1 MRVRRGSAPVPVL
14 APALVPR
21 AVVAGFAALVALVIG
36 AVALLIA
43 ARVAGVSYWG
53 TSPAIAVGFPIAVLV
68 TTALGWWIC
77 TRGDAVVGQWVLA
90 TAGALLLY
98 LVAVAV
104 VTWAVAAEGLASPVL
119 DWLAL
124 PAMGGFTIAFVLLQ
138 VSLLAARDRFAGW
151 GDRRRPVI
159 AALLALLVANLL
171 LGAASLDPDPP
182 LDRLQPPL
190 GGTWLATV
198 ADSWVAAVLWIA
210 WLLSVLVG
218 PIALWRA
225 VRRTSGMPRRRMS
238 VAAVVSLLPVSV
250 IVCCVL
256 ILPVLAVAELPER
269 LAVDVLFAFFSVA
282 FPLTAAG
289 LAVAVSGREQGLR
302 LHSRA
307 FEVSLTVAVGV
318 LSTLAAV
325 AVSTLVAVTLAD
337 GSVPLVVVATVGV
350 VALLAPLRRGV
361 VRRLLRLADP
371 RLALA
376 ADLVREV
383 QAAEGERP
391 RGSVRDVLRTALDD
405 PGLEVAVRLPDG
417 RSWVTVDGVDV
428 GPPGEQDPEHLTVVT
443 HAGGDPHAYVIH
455 RTTPT
460 DAAGIVGEARPLLE
474 RAVLEAAV
482 RHQSERLAAERAR
495 ADRAAEDERR
505 RLERDLHDGVQGRL
519 LAVALDLQAADAAT
533 RDGEAHL
540 VLTDAVSS
548 LRTAIEEMRRL
559 ATGSAPET
567 LARHGLGPALDDLVR
582 KLPVPVSVSVPDGR
596 LDPTTETVA
605 YLVVSEA
612 VTNAVKHAGPC
623 SVEVAVTLEDGRLG
637 VTVSDDG
644 GGGADVRAGTGLR
657 GLAERVG
664 AAGGTL
670 VVSDRRP
677 HGTVLEVALPCGR

>member
-1 MRVRRGSAPVPVL
+1 MGVRPSPT
-14 APALVPR
+14 LVPR
-21 AVVAGFAALVALVIG
+21 PAAAGFAVLVAVVAG
-36 AVALLIA
+36 AVALLVA

-53 TSPAIAVGFPIAVLV
+53 TSPAIAVGFPVAVLG
-68 TTALGWWIC
+68 TTVLGWWIA
-77 TRGDAVVGQWVLA
+77 TRGDVVVGRWVLA

-151 GDRRRPVI
+151 GDRRRPMT

-182 LDRLQPPL
+182 LDQLQPPI
-190 GGTWLATV
+190 GDTWLATV
-198 ADSWVAAVLWIA
+198 AGSWVAAVLWIA

-218 PIALWRA
+218 PVALWRA
-225 VRRTSGMPRRRMS
+225 VGRTSGMPRRRMS

-256 ILPVLAVAELPER
+256 FLPVLAVAELPER

-289 LAVAVSGREQGLR
+289 LAVAVSGREEGLR
-302 LHSRA
+302 LHSKA

-350 VALLAPLRRGV
+350 VALLAPLRRSV

-383 QAAEGERP
+383 QAAAGERP
-391 RGSVRDVLRTALDD
+391 RGSVREVLRAALDD

-417 RSWVTVDGVDV
+417 RSWVTVDGIDV
-428 GPPGEQDPEHLTVVT
+428 GPPGEQDPPHVT
-443 HAGGDPHAYVIH
+443 AVTDAGGDPHAYVLH
-455 RTTPT
+455 RTTPA
-460 DAAGIVGEARPLLE
+460 DAAGIVAEVRPLVE

-482 RHQSERLAAERAR
+482 RHQTDRLAAERARADR

-533 RDGEAHL
+533 RDGDAHL

-623 SVEVAVTLEDGRLG
+623 SVEVAVTLEDGVLG
-637 VTVSDDG
+637 ITVADDG
-644 GGGADVRAGTGLR
+644 AGGADVRAGTGLR
-657 GLAERVG
+657 GLTERVG
-664 AAGGTL
+664 AAGGSL